1 MGWGLNTEG
10 KNQKFLLSA
19 RFLFCFLLGL
29 LGSKA
34 VYAEN
39 WKELK
44 GDHFIVYHQQS
55 DEQFANQVLRKAE
68 IYYKQ
73 ISSDLGYQRY
83 SNFWQWDN
91 RVKIYIYP
99 TKDEFLKA
107 TGQNVWSHGVAS
119 YKAKEIKS
127 YEWGEGF
134 LEALLPHEITHLI
147 FRDYVGFE
155 GEIPIWLDEGVAQW
169 EEPAKRAIVRSVMK
183 SALESGR
190 ALSLRE
196 LTQTDVRKV
205 TDADRALHFYIQ
217 AASLIDFL
225 VRKFGADNFI
235 AFCRQL
241 RDGKTL
247 DEALSFTYQTTMRDL
262 TQMEE
267 KWKNFI
273 LEMPDQID

>member
-1 MGWGLNTEG
+1 
-10 KNQKFLLSA
+10 
-19 RFLFCFLLGL
+19 
-29 LGSKA
+29 
-34 VYAEN
+34 
-39 WKELK
+39 
-44 GDHFIVYHQQS
+44 
-55 DEQFANQVLRKAE
+55 
-68 IYYKQ
+68 
-73 ISSDLGYQRY
+73 
-83 SNFWQWDN
+83 
-91 RVKIYIYP
+91 
-99 TKDEFLKA
+99 
-107 TGQNVWSHGVAS
+107 
-119 YKAKEIKS
+119 
-127 YEWGEGF
+127 
-134 LEALLPHEITHLI
+134 
-147 FRDYVGFE
+147 
-155 GEIPIWLDEGVAQW
+155 
-169 EEPAKRAIVRSVMK
+169 MK

-247 DEALSFTYQTTMRDL
+247 DEALSFTYPTTMRDL